1 MNQYGESDA
10 VTKSIDKLQVEVSNL
25 HDDLSAVTWLLY
37 NVHVVEGF
45 MLQTGLIWW
54 WVHSLSKTTAKQ
66 YP

>member
-25 HDDLSAVTWLLY
+25 RDNLYAVTWLLY
-37 NVHVVEGF
+37 NVVEGF

-54 WVHSLSKTTAKQ
+54 LVHSLSKTTAKQ